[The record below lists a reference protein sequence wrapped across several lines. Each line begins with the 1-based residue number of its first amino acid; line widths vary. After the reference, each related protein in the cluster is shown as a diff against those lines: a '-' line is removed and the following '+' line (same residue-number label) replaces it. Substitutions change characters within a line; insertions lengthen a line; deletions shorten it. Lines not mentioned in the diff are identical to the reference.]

1 MRMSS
6 RCILIEN
13 RNVLLI
19 YRERDGE
26 KYYVFPGGGIEEGET
41 KEACIKRECK
51 EELGIDIE
59 IKKYVYEV
67 KGKDFVQ
74 HFFLIRRTAGEIGTG
89 NPEEYDVNRKGGI
102 QIPMFVSIDKLKSL
116 NVVSPPIV
124 SQFLE
129 DYSNFGSDMNSTS
142 KIIEDY

>member
-89 NPEEYDVNRKGGI
+89 NPEEYDVNRKSGI

-129 DYSNFGSDMNSTS
+129 DYSNFGSDMDSTS

>member
-1 MRMSS
+1 MRISS

-74 HFFLIRRTAGEIGTG
+74 HFFLIRRTAGEIGTV
-89 NPEEYDVNRKGGI
+89 NPEEYDVNRKGDI

>member
-1 MRMSS
+1 MRISS
-6 RCILIEN
+6 RCILMEN
-13 RNVLLI
+13 SNVLLF
-19 YRERDGE
+19 YRERNGE

-41 KEACIKRECK
+41 KEDCIKRECK
-51 EELGIDIE
+51 EELGINIE

-74 HFFLIRRTAGEIGTG
+74 HFFLIRRTDGEIGTG
-89 NPEEYDVNRKGGI
+89 NPLEYDVNRKGGI
-102 QIPMFVSIDKLKSL
+102 QIPMFVSIDNLKSL

-129 DYSNFGSDMNSTS
+129 DYSNFGSDMDSTT
-142 KIIEDY
+142 KVIEDY

>member
-1 MRMSS
+1 MRISS

-74 HFFLIRRTAGEIGTG
+74 HFFLIRRTAGEIETG

-129 DYSNFGSDMNSTS
+129 DYSNFGSDMDSTS

>member
-1 MRMSS
+1 MRISS

-26 KYYVFPGGGIEEGET
+26 KYYVFPGWGIEEGET

-129 DYSNFGSDMNSTS
+129 DYSNFGSDMDSTS

>member
-1 MRMSS
+1 MRISS

-59 IKKYVYEV
+59 IKKYVYEG

>member
-1 MRMSS
+1 MRISS

-59 IKKYVYEV
+59 IKNMFMKL
-67 KGKDFVQ
+67 KGKILF
-74 HFFLIRRTAGEIGTG
+74 
-89 NPEEYDVNRKGGI
+89 
-102 QIPMFVSIDKLKSL
+102 SIS
-116 NVVSPPIV
+116 
-124 SQFLE
+124 F
-129 DYSNFGSDMNSTS
+129 
-142 KIIEDY
+142 

>member
-129 DYSNFGSDMNSTS
+129 DYSNFGSDMDSTS

>member
-1 MRMSS
+1 MRISS

-67 KGKDFVQ
+67 EGKDFVQ

-89 NPEEYDVNRKGGI
+89 DPEEYDVNRKGGI

>member
-1 MRMSS
+1 MRISS

-89 NPEEYDVNRKGGI
+89 NPEEYDDNRKGGI

-129 DYSNFGSDMNSTS
+129 DYSNFGSNMDSTS

>member
-1 MRMSS
+1 MRLSS

-59 IKKYVYEV
+59 IKKYVYEI

-129 DYSNFGSDMNSTS
+129 DYSNFGSDMDSTS

>member
-1 MRMSS
+1 MRISS

-26 KYYVFPGGGIEEGET
+26 KYYVFPGGGIEDGET

-129 DYSNFGSDMNSTS
+129 DYSNFGSNMDSTS

>member
-1 MRMSS
+1 M
-6 RCILIEN
+6 
-13 RNVLLI
+13 
-19 YRERDGE
+19 
-26 KYYVFPGGGIEEGET
+26 
-41 KEACIKRECK
+41 
-51 EELGIDIE
+51 
-59 IKKYVYEV
+59 YEV

-74 HFFLIRRTAGEIGTG
+74 HFFLIRRTAGKIGTG

>member
-1 MRMSS
+1 MRISS

-19 YRERDGE
+19 YRERDEE

>member
-1 MRMSS
+1 MRISS

-89 NPEEYDVNRKGGI
+89 NSEEYDVNRKVGI
-102 QIPMFVSIDKLKSL
+102 QIPVFVSIDKLKSL

-129 DYSNFGSDMNSTS
+129 DYSNFGSDMDSTS

>member
-1 MRMSS
+1 MRISS

-51 EELGIDIE
+51 EELGIAIE

-102 QIPMFVSIDKLKSL
+102 QIPVFVSIDKLKSL

-129 DYSNFGSDMNSTS
+129 DYSNFGSDMDSTS

>member
-1 MRMSS
+1 MRISS

-129 DYSNFGSDMNSTS
+129 DYSNFGSDMDSTS

>member
-1 MRMSS
+1 MRISS

-51 EELGIDIE
+51 EELEIDIE
-59 IKKYVYEV
+59 IKKYAYEV

-129 DYSNFGSDMNSTS
+129 DYSNFGSDMDSTS

>member
-1 MRMSS
+1 MRISS

-41 KEACIKRECK
+41 KEDCIKRECK
-51 EELGIDIE
+51 EELGINIE

-74 HFFLIRRTAGEIGTG
+74 HFFLIRRTDGEIGTG

-102 QIPMFVSIDKLKSL
+102 QIPMFVGIDKLKCL

-129 DYSNFGSDMNSTS
+129 DYSNFGSDMDSTT

>member
-1 MRMSS
+1 MRISS

-51 EELGIDIE
+51 EELGIAIE

-129 DYSNFGSDMNSTS
+129 DYSNFGSNMDSTS

>member
-1 MRMSS
+1 MRISS

-67 KGKDFVQ
+67 KGKGFVQ

-129 DYSNFGSDMNSTS
+129 DYSNFGSDMDSTS

>member
-1 MRMSS
+1 MRISS

-59 IKKYVYEV
+59 IKKYVYEI

-129 DYSNFGSDMNSTS
+129 DYSNFGSDMDSTS

>member
-1 MRMSS
+1 MRISS

>member
-1 MRMSS
+1 MRISS
-6 RCILIEN
+6 RCILIEDS
-13 RNVLLI
+13 NVLLI

-26 KYYVFPGGGIEEGET
+26 KYYVFPGGGIEECET
-41 KEACIKRECK
+41 KEDCIKRECK

-67 KGKDFVQ
+67 KGKDFIQ
-74 HFFLIRRTAGEIGTG
+74 HFFLVKRIDGEIGTG

-102 QIPMFVSIDKLKSL
+102 QIPMFVSIDKLKDL

-124 SQFLE
+124 SQFLK
-129 DYSNFGSDMNSTS
+129 DYSNFGSDMDSIS

>member
-1 MRMSS
+1 MRISS

-129 DYSNFGSDMNSTS
+129 DYSNFGSNMDSTS

>member
-1 MRMSS
+1 MRISS

-51 EELGIDIE
+51 EELGIAIE